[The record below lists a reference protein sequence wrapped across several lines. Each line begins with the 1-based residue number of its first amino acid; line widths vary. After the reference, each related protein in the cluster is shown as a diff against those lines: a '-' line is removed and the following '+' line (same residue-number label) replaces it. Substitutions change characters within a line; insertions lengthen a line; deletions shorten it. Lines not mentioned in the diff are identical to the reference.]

1 MSVCFWTVGGNWKK
15 KHPPTW
21 GKHSNNTQKSSEL
34 EIQLYIYPAT
44 FASVC
49 SLQEH
54 EIKGAD
60 ERAGLAV
67 MWMDVDA
74 ALWYICGSVCSVLIS
89 L

>member
-15 KHPPTW
+15 KHPPIW

-67 MWMDVDA
+67 MWMFA
-74 ALWYICGSVCSVLIS
+74 QC
-89 L
+89 